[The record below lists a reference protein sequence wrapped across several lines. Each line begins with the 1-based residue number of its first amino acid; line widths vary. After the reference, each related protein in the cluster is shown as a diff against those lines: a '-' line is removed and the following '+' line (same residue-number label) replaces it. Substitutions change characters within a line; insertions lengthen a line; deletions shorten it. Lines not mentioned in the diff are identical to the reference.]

1 MTKVTKNSK
10 EPRSPKCKRNYSN
23 EDLLAAINTYKASPL
38 RKSKREL
45 AKDYGIPEA
54 TLRFQ
59 ITKVLKKGGDFHV
72 AHAFGKTRRRLL
84 TDAEENV
91 IFKHIVDCSERGPPV
106 MKGMILH
113 IFNDVEKHMRVERE
127 LRETREELI
136 ARLDRCNLFEE
147 GKLREGWFRAFKNR
161 FKDRGLKMK
170 KPEPISAKRLEVTE
184 KDVTQWF
191 YDRTEYFKEKNLS
204 DVIADPKRMYNIDE
218 TFVKFTDNKGFV
230 LTCEKPGKKKNIV
243 LDRIVE

>member
-1 MTKVTKNSK
+1 MTKVAKNSK
-10 EPRSPKCKRNYSN
+10 EARSPKRIRNYTN
-23 EDLLAAINTYKASPL
+23 EDLLDAINAYKANPI

-45 AKDYGIPEA
+45 ANDYGIPEA

-59 ITKVLKKGGDFHV
+59 ITKVLKKGVNFHS

-91 IFKHIVDCSERGPPV
+91 IFKHIVDCSERGLPV
-106 MKGMILH
+106 TKGMILH
-113 IFNDVEKHMRVERE
+113 LVNDIEKHMRVERGLPE
-127 LRETREELI
+127 SREELI

-147 GKLREGWFRAFKNR
+147 GKLREGWFRAFKKR

-170 KPEPISAKRLEVTE
+170 KPEPISAKRLDVTE
-184 KDVTQWF
+184 RDVTQWF
-191 YDRTEYFKEKNLS
+191 YDRTAYFKEKNLT

-218 TFVKFTDNKGFV
+218 TFVKFTDNKGLV
-230 LTCEKPGKKKNIV
+230 LTC
-243 LDRIVE
+243 